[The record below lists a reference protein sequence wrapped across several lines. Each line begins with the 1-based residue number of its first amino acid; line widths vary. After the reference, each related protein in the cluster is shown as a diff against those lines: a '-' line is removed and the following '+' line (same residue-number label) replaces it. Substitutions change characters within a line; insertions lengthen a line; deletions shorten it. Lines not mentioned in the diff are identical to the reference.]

1 MTRKNQIWGQLSD
14 LAATAYK
21 LSMKELNDE
30 PQRNSK
36 FSIDIEGIHFDFSRH
51 LINQN
56 ILDTLVDLARASKIK
71 EKALDMLEGK
81 LVNKTECRSATHMT
95 MRSDISGQNK
105 KEKQQ
110 MFQFS
115 EAIRNGEL
123 KSSSHQSFTDVINI
137 GIGGSELGPKMV
149 SEALKQYASGPKLHF
164 LSNPDGEKIFS
175 LLN

>member
-14 LAATAYK
+14 LAASAYK
-21 LSMKELNDE
+21 LSMKELNGE
-30 PQRNSK
+30 PQRDSK

-56 ILDTLVDLARASKIK
+56 ILDTLVDLARASNIK

-81 LVNKTECRSATHMT
+81 LVNKTESRSATHMT
-95 MRSDISGQNK
+95 MRSDIAGQNQ

-123 KSSSHQSFTDVINI
+123 KSSSHQRFTDVINI

-164 LSNPDGEKIFS
+164 LSNLTNK
-175 LLN
+175 